1 MVFAD
6 TLVRIIFHN
15 WNKKLIQ
22 LPRFLGYLKQ
32 EKITL
37 IATSPFLFVLEDV
50 SLYSQLFP
58 KGESTNIFFRL
69 TLKFAGWYNLTIKW
83 LHSGHCLDFPSRQR
97 EELLSQAAPSV
108 DRALP
113 GNCLLWETLLQLMPT
128 CRANLQD
135 IWRPGPFYSVNQ
147 YPTYLLRYRIL
158 IYMTMRGSKLPMGLI
173 DASIRMK
180 FNFSLYW
187 ILVSY
192 AH

>member
-97 EELLSQAAPSV
+97 NSSPRLHQVWTVPSLGTACYG
-108 DRALP
+108 RLCCSLCPLA
-113 GNCLLWETLLQLMPT
+113 GPT
-128 CRANLQD
+128 CRIYEGLVL
-135 IWRPGPFYSVNQ
+135 F
-147 YPTYLLRYRIL
+147 IL
-158 IYMTMRGSKLPMGLI
+158 
-173 DASIRMK
+173 SISIPHISYGTEYW
-180 FNFSLYW
+180 FTWPCEVQSSLW
-187 ILVSY
+187 D
-192 AH
+192 